1 MTTRAAL
8 AFGSKGIERD
18 SIAMEWTIP
27 IQTLDTSKVC
37 ISNLTKGQKPM
48 AAFSYT
54 DGELQF
60 HSLSVL
66 LPSLIVKSYD
76 TETGKLALSLSGHQ
90 AVLNKLTDLQKII
103 LDTTKANYRSWFS
116 GESER
121 SYHDIVSAFQHIVS
135 NGAVHLYCPLVNT
148 GSFNEIQVYSGGSW
162 SRGCSSNLFTPGK
175 QLRIAVRFQG
185 ISFHQHHITK
195 VWTGKSRVQH
205 RILAMYSE

>member
-1 MTTRAAL
+1 MSTEMAL
-8 AFGSKGIERD
+8 AFGSKGIEPD

-37 ISNLTKGQKPM
+37 ISTMTKGQKPM
-48 AAFSYT
+48 AAFSYK

-66 LPSLIVKSYD
+66 LPSLVVKSYD
-76 TETGKLALSLSGHQ
+76 METGKLALSLSGHQ
-90 AVLNKLTDLQKII
+90 AVLNKLTELQKII
-103 LDTTKANYRSWFS
+103 LDTTKANYRSWFA

-121 SYHDIVSAFQHIVS
+121 SYHDIVSAFQHLVS

-148 GSFNEIQVYSGGSW
+148 GSFNEIQVYSAGAW
-162 SRGCSSNLFTPGK
+162 SRGCSSSLFTPGK

-185 ISFHQHHITK
+185 ISFHQHPITRA
-195 VWTGKSRVQH
+195 WTGKSRVQH
-205 RILAMYSE
+205 RILAMYAD